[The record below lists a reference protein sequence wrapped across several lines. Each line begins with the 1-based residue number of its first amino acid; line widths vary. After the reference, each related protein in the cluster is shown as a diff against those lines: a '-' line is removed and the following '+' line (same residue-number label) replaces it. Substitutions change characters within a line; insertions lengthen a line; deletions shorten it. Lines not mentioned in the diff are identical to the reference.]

1 MAKPLVIV
9 ESPAKAKTL
18 GRFLGNRYRVEASYG
33 HIRDLPESA
42 AEVPKDIKEKEWG
55 RLGVDVES
63 DFTPYYVVPSDKRK
77 QVAHLKT
84 AVKEASELLLATD
97 PDREGESIS
106 WHLAQL
112 LKPRIPV
119 RRIVFHEITEDAVK
133 EALANPSD
141 VNENLVR
148 AQESRRILD
157 RLYGYTLSPVLWK
170 KVQTGLSAG
179 RVQSVAVRL
188 IVEREEERRAFRAGV
203 FWDLEASMEGEGRRF
218 VATLVRIGDQ
228 RIASGKDFDPQ
239 TGRLK
244 NQVRLIDE
252 ASAGALVDAMV
263 GNLPWT
269 VSSVEQK
276 PGVERPAPPFTTS
289 TLTQEASRKLG
300 FATERTMQVAQ
311 RLFQG
316 LEGVGGGQGLITYHR
331 TDSTTLSDKAL
342 GESARVIREIF
353 GAEFHDG
360 PRRYQTRVKNAQEA
374 HEAIRPTDFRLTPAQ
389 LEGALDFDEL
399 RVYELIWKRTMAS
412 QMVDAR
418 VLRTTLEISAKGTG
432 GEVAVLTA
440 SGKAIEFAGF
450 RRAYVEGSDDP
461 AAELEEQ
468 EAILPQC
475 RVGDR
480 IHRDGSTPIALLDTV
495 PKRHETTPPAR
506 YTEASLIKELERLG
520 IGRPSTYAPTIATIV
535 RRGYVFRQS
544 KALVPSF
551 TAFAVTKLLREH
563 FGDFVETDFTAEM
576 EDDLDEISRGE
587 REWVAFLKQFYY
599 GDKKHRGLLP
609 AVEHGA
615 EKADYP
621 VLTLGEDDDSGEPV
635 RVRIGRFGPFV
646 QVGEGGPGR
655 TASLPEDVAPADLT
669 VEKALELV
677 RAKAEGP
684 RTLGTDPATGLPV
697 FVMNGRYGAYV
708 QLGETPIKGQRAKVK
723 GEEASKVKGE
733 GASKGKGGDA
743 KPKRASLQA
752 GMSEDTVTLDE
763 ALRLLSLPRV
773 LGLHPDDNEP
783 VVTNFGRFGPYV
795 KHGDEFRSLE
805 SEEDV
810 FGISFDAALALLR
823 APKQSR
829 RRQTQKKVLRELSAD
844 GSTLKLMAGRYGP
857 YVTDGTTNASLPRGT
872 SPESLTYAQAAELIA
887 ARRDAVPMPRRRAR
901 GQGARPQGS
910 GPRPQSGPRGQA
922 PGTRPKAT
930 GRRRARRPDS

>member
-1 MAKPLVIV
+1 MAAKPLVIV

-42 AEVPKDIKEKEWG
+42 SDVPKEIKAKDWG
-55 RLGVDVES
+55 RLGVDVDQ

-84 AVKEASELLLATD
+84 AMKEASELLLATD

-106 WHLAQL
+106 WHLTQV

-119 RRIVFHEITEDAVK
+119 HRIVFHEITENAVK
-133 EALANPSD
+133 EALDNPSD

-188 IVEREEERRAFRAGV
+188 IVEREEERRAFRSAEY
-203 FWDLEASMEGEGRRF
+203 WDIEAAMKGEGREF
-218 VATLVRIGDQ
+218 VATLARINEQ
-228 RIASGKDFDPQ
+228 RIASGKDFDAQ
-239 TGRLK
+239 TGVLK
-244 NQVRLIDE
+244 NENVRLLDGPTTQQFVE
-252 ASAGALVDAMV
+252 AVRANV
-263 GNLPWT
+263 PWT
-269 VSSVEQK
+269 VTGVEQK

-300 FATERTMQVAQ
+300 FSTERTMQVAQ

-316 LEGVGGGQGLITYHR
+316 VDIGNGQMEGLITYHR
-331 TDSTTLSDKAL
+331 TDSTTLSDKAIN
-342 GESARVIREIF
+342 ESARVIGEMF
-353 GAEFHDG
+353 GSEYYDA

-374 HEAIRPTDFRLTPAQ
+374 HEAIRPTDFRLAPSQ
-389 LEGALDFDEL
+389 LEGALDPDEL

-418 VLRTTLEISAKGTG
+418 VLRTSLEISAPGPA
-432 GEVAVLTA
+432 GETAVFTA

-475 RVGDR
+475 MVGDR
-480 IHRDGSTPIALLDTV
+480 IHRDGSTPVTLVAAE
-495 PKRHETTPPAR
+495 PKRHETVPPAR
-506 YTEASLIKELERLG
+506 FTEASLIKELERLG

-535 RRGYVFRQS
+535 RRGYVFRQG

-563 FGDFVETDFTAEM
+563 FGDFVESDFTAEM

-599 GDKKHRGLLP
+599 GDRKHRGLLP

-621 VLTLGEDDDSGEPV
+621 VLDLGVDPESGEAV

-646 QVGEGGPGR
+646 QVAEGGPGR

-669 VEKALELV
+669 VDKALELV

-684 RTLGTDPATGLPV
+684 RTLGVDPATGQNV
-697 FVMNGRYGAYV
+697 YVMNGRYGAYV
-708 QLGETPIKGQRAKVK
+708 QLGETPEKVRS
-723 GEEASKVKGE
+723 SKVKGQS
-733 GASKGKGGDA
+733 GAE

-752 GMSEDTVTLDE
+752 GMTDATVTLEE
-763 ALRLLSLPRV
+763 ALKLLSLPRV
-773 LGLHPDDNEP
+773 VGIHPDDNEP
-783 VVTNFGRFGPYV
+783 ITTNFGRFGPYV
-795 KHGDEFRSLE
+795 KHGDDFRSLE
-805 SEEDV
+805 SEDDV
-810 FGISFDAALALLR
+810 FNISFDAALALLR

-829 RRQTQKKVLRELSAD
+829 RRPTAQKKVLRELTEN
-844 GSTLKLMAGRYGP
+844 GTTLKILAGRYGP
-857 YVTDGTTNASLPRGT
+857 YVTDGTTNASIPKT
-872 SPESLTYAQAAELIA
+872 TAPETLTYAQAVELLA
-887 ARRDAVPMPRRRAR
+887 ARRDAAPAPRRGRAR
-901 GQGARPQGS
+901 PRAVKASTSTARP
-910 GPRPQSGPRGQA
+910 RR
-922 PGTRPKAT
+922 KAV
-930 GRRRARRPDS
+930 GA

>member
-1 MAKPLVIV
+1 MAAKPLVIV

-18 GRFLGNRYRVEASYG
+18 GRFLGNKYRVEASYG

-42 AEVPKDIKEKEWG
+42 AEVPKEIKSKEWG
-55 RLGVDVES
+55 RLGVDVDQ

-84 AVKEASELLLATD
+84 AVKDASELLLATD

-106 WHLAQL
+106 WHLTQV
-112 LKPRIPV
+112 LKPRVPV
-119 RRIVFHEITEDAVK
+119 RRIVFHEITEDAVR
-133 EALANPSD
+133 EALENPGD

-188 IVEREEERRAFRAGV
+188 IVEREEERRAFRSAV
-203 FWDLEASMEGEGRRF
+203 YWDLEAALKGDGREF
-218 VATLVRIGDQ
+218 VATLVRINDQ
-228 RIASGKDFDPQ
+228 RIATGKDFDAQ
-239 TGRLK
+239 TGALK
-244 NQVRLIDE
+244 NHSVRLLDE
-252 ASAGALVDAMV
+252 TATQGLVEAV
-263 GNLPWT
+263 RANVPWT
-269 VSSVEQK
+269 VTGVEQK

-300 FATERTMQVAQ
+300 FSTERTMQVAQ

-316 LEGVGGGQGLITYHR
+316 VDVGNGQMEGLITYHR
-331 TDSTTLSDKAL
+331 TDSTTLSDKAIN
-342 GESARVIREIF
+342 ESARVIREMF
-353 GAEFHDG
+353 GAEYYDA

-374 HEAIRPTDFRLTPAQ
+374 HEAIRPTDFRLAPSQ
-389 LEGALDFDEL
+389 LEGTLDSDEV

-418 VLRTTLEISAKGTG
+418 VLRTTLEISARGPA
-432 GEVAVLTA
+432 GETAVFTA
-440 SGKAIEFAGF
+440 GGKAIEFAGF

-475 RVGDR
+475 RVGDS
-480 IHRDGSTPIALLDTV
+480 IHAATASNSMGAGTPDTSPIALV
-495 PKRHETTPPAR
+495 GVEPKRHETAPPAR
-506 YTEASLIKELERLG
+506 FTEASLIKELERLG

-535 RRGYVFRQS
+535 RRGYVFRQG

-563 FGDFVETDFTAEM
+563 FGDFVESDFTAEM

-587 REWVAFLKQFYY
+587 REWIAFLKRFYY
-599 GDKKHRGLLP
+599 GDRKHRGLLP
-609 AVEHGA
+609 AVEDGA

-621 VLTLGEDDDSGEPV
+621 VLDLGVDGQSGELV
-635 RVRIGRFGPFV
+635 RIRIGRFGPFV

-655 TASLPEDVAPADLT
+655 TASLPEDVAPADLS
-669 VEKALELV
+669 VDKALELV

-684 RTLGTDPATGLPV
+684 RTLGVDPATGQNV
-697 FVMNGRYGAYV
+697 YVMNGRYGAYV
-708 QLGETPIKGQRAKVK
+708 QLGETP
-723 GEEASKVKGE
+723 EA
-733 GASKGKGGDA
+733 KGKGQKA
-743 KPKRASLQA
+743 EKPKRASLQA
-752 GMSEDTVTLDE
+752 GMTDATVTLEE
-763 ALRLLSLPRV
+763 ALKLLSLPRV
-773 LGLHPDDNEP
+773 VGIHPDDNEP
-783 VVTNFGRFGPYV
+783 IMTNFGRFGPYV

-805 SEEDV
+805 SEDDV
-810 FGISFDAALALLR
+810 FNISFDAALALVR

-829 RRQTQKKVLRELSAD
+829 RRPAAQKKVLHELTEN
-844 GSTLKLMAGRYGP
+844 GTTLKVLAGRYGP
-857 YVTDGTTNASLPRGT
+857 YVTDGTTNASIPKT
-872 SPESLTYAQAAELIA
+872 TAPEALTYAQAVALLA
-887 ARRDAVPMPRRRAR
+887 ARRDAAPTSARRGRAR
-901 GQGARPQGS
+901 
-910 GPRPQSGPRGQA
+910 PRA
-922 PGTRPKAT
+922 AKAT
-930 GRRRARRPDS
+930 ASSGRSRRKAAGA

>member
-18 GRFLGNRYRVEASYG
+18 GRFLGTKYRVEASFG

-42 AEVPKDIKEKEWG
+42 ASVPKEIKEKDWG
-55 RLGVDVES
+55 RLGVDVDS
-63 DFTPYYVVPSDKRK
+63 DFTPYYVIPTEKKK

-84 AVKEASELLLATD
+84 AIKEASELLLATD

-106 WHLAQL
+106 WHLTQV
-112 LKPRIPV
+112 LKPKVPV

-133 EALANPSD
+133 EALENPSD

-188 IVEREEERRAFRAGV
+188 IVEREEERRRFRSAE
-203 FWDLEASMEGEGRRF
+203 FWDLEARLKGDGREF
-218 VATLVRIGDQ
+218 VATLARVGD
-228 RIASGKDFDPQ
+228 RRVATGKDFDAQ
-239 TGRLK
+239 NGALK
-244 NQVRLIDE
+244 NTSALLLDQRAAGVLLDAVQANVPWQV
-252 ASAGALVDAMV
+252 
-263 GNLPWT
+263 T
-269 VSSVEQK
+269 SVEQK

-300 FATERTMQVAQ
+300 FSTERTMQVAQ

-316 LEGVGGGQGLITYHR
+316 VDVGKGQEGLITYHR

-342 GESARVIREIF
+342 AESSKVIRDMF
-353 GAEFHDG
+353 GGEFYDG

-374 HEAIRPTDFRLTPAQ
+374 HEAIRPSDFRLTPSQ
-389 LEGALDFDEL
+389 LERVLEPDDFK
-399 RVYELIWKRTMAS
+399 VYDLIWKRAMAS

-418 VLRTTLEISAKGTG
+418 VLRTTIEISAKGTG
-432 GEVAVLTA
+432 NDLAVFTA

-468 EAILPQC
+468 ETILPQC
-475 RVGDR
+475 AVGDR
-480 IHRDGSTPIALLDTV
+480 IDRAGTAVALLGTES
-495 PKRHETTPPAR
+495 KRHETTPPAR
-506 YTEASLIKELERLG
+506 FTEASLIKELERLG

-544 KALVPSF
+544 KALIPSF

-587 REWVAFLKQFYY
+587 RESSAFLKQFYF
-599 GDKKHRGLLP
+599 GDKKHRGLLT
-609 AVEHGA
+609 AAEHGA

-621 VLTLGEDDDSGEPV
+621 VLDLGQDDGSGDPV
-635 RVRIGRFGPFV
+635 RVRVGRFGPFV

-669 VEKALELV
+669 VERALELV

-684 RTLGTDPATGLPV
+684 RALGADPDTGLPV

-708 QLGETPIKGQRAKVK
+708 QLGETP
-723 GEEASKVKGE
+723 E
-733 GASKGKGGDA
+733 GKKAE
-743 KPKRASLQA
+743 KPKRASLQG
-752 GMSEDTVTLDE
+752 GMTEATVTLDE
-763 ALRLLSLPRV
+763 ALKLLSLPRTV
-773 LGLHPDDNEP
+773 GAHPDDGAP
-783 VVTNFGRFGPYV
+783 ILANFGRFGPYL
-795 KHGDEFRSLE
+795 KHNDEFRSLE

-810 FGISFDAALALLR
+810 FTVDLDRAVEILR

-829 RRQTQKKVLRELSAD
+829 RRQSTQKKVLRELTHE
-844 GSTLKLMAGRYGP
+844 GSTIKLLSGRYGP
-857 YVTDGTTNASLPRGT
+857 YVTDGTVNASLPKT
-872 SPESLTYAQAAELIA
+872 SNPDALTYEQALELLA
-887 ARRDAVPMPRRRAR
+887 ARRDMAPAPKRGAFGKRGAVK
-901 GQGARPQGS
+901 
-910 GPRPQSGPRGQA
+910 
-922 PGTRPKAT
+922 TKAT
-930 GRRRARRPDS
+930 AARKRKTA

>member
-18 GRFLGNRYRVEASYG
+18 GRFLGNKYRVEASYG

-42 AEVPKDIKEKEWG
+42 AEVPKEIKEKDWG
-55 RLGVDVES
+55 RLGVDVDS

-77 QVAHLKT
+77 QVAHLRT
-84 AVKEASELLLATD
+84 AVKDASELLLATD

-106 WHLAQL
+106 WHLAQV
-112 LKPRIPV
+112 LKPKVPV
-119 RRIVFHEITEDAVK
+119 RRIVFHEITEEAVK
-133 EALANPSD
+133 EALDHPSD

-188 IVEREEERRAFRAGV
+188 IVEREEERRAFRTAV
-203 FWDLEASMEGEGRRF
+203 YWDLEARLKGEGREF
-218 VATLVRIGDQ
+218 VATLVRLGDR
-228 RIASGKDFDPQ
+228 RIASGKDFDAQ
-239 TGRLK
+239 TGELK
-244 NQVRLIDE
+244 NRQARLLDENAAATLVAAVRNN
-252 ASAGALVDAMV
+252 V
-263 GNLPWT
+263 PWT
-269 VSSVEQK
+269 VTAVEQK

-300 FATERTMQVAQ
+300 FATERTMQIAQ

-316 LEGVGGGQGLITYHR
+316 VDGGEGMGGLITYHR

-342 GESARVIREIF
+342 QESARVIREMF
-353 GAEFHDG
+353 GGEYYDG

-374 HEAIRPTDFRLTPAQ
+374 HEAIRPTDFRLAPSQ
-389 LEGALDFDEL
+389 LEGVLDADEL
-399 RVYELIWKRTMAS
+399 KIYELIWKRTMAS

-418 VLRTTLEISAKGTG
+418 VLRTTMEISANAG
-432 GEVAVLTA
+432 GETAAFTA

-468 EAILPQC
+468 EAILPQA

-480 IHRDGSTPIALLDTV
+480 IHHDGSTPIALLGTD
-495 PKRHETTPPAR
+495 PKRHETSPPAR
-506 YTEASLIKELERLG
+506 FTEASLIKELERLG

-535 RRGYVFRQS
+535 RRGYVFRQG

-576 EDDLDEISRGE
+576 EEDLDEISRGE
-587 REWVAFLKQFYY
+587 REWIEFLRQFYF
-599 GDKKHRGLLP
+599 GTKKHRGLLP
-609 AVEHGA
+609 AAEHGA

-621 VLTLGEDDDSGEPV
+621 LLDLGAEPETGEPI

-655 TASLPEDVAPADLT
+655 TASLPDDVAPADLT
-669 VEKALELV
+669 IEKALELV

-684 RTLGTDPATGLPV
+684 RMLGTDPATHKNV
-697 FVMNGRYGAYV
+697 YVMNGRFGAYV
-708 QLGETPIKGQRAKVK
+708 QLGETPEPPPKVK
-723 GEEASKVKGE
+723 GKKAEPVE
-733 GASKGKGGDA
+733 
-743 KPKRASLQA
+743 KPKRASLQG
-752 GMSEDTVTLDE
+752 GMSESTVTLDD
-763 ALRLLSLPRV
+763 ALKLLSLPRTI
-773 LGLHPDDNEP
+773 GLHPDDNEP
-783 VVTNFGRFGPYV
+783 IVTNFGRFGPYV

-805 SEEDV
+805 SEDDV
-810 FGISFDAALALLR
+810 FGISFDAALELLR

-829 RRQTQKKVLRELSAD
+829 RRQAAPKKVLRELTKD
-844 GSTLKLMAGRYGP
+844 GSTLKLLAGRYGP
-857 YVTDGTTNASLPRGT
+857 YVTDGTVNASIPKT
-872 SPESLTYAQAAELIA
+872 MNPDAVTYEQAMELLA
-887 ARRDAVPMPRRRAR
+887 ARRDAAPAPRRGGFKRRGASGAGRTARAR
-901 GQGARPQGS
+901 KTAGA
-910 GPRPQSGPRGQA
+910 
-922 PGTRPKAT
+922 
-930 GRRRARRPDS
+930 

>member
-18 GRFLGNRYRVEASYG
+18 GRFLGNSYRVEASYG

-42 AEVPKDIKEKEWG
+42 ADVPKDIKEKDWG

-63 DFTPYYVVPSDKRK
+63 DFTPYYVVPNDKRK

-84 AVKEASELLLATD
+84 AVKDASELLLATD

-106 WHLAQL
+106 WHLAQV
-112 LKPRIPV
+112 LKPKIPV

-133 EALANPSD
+133 AALEHPAD

-188 IVEREEERRAFRAGV
+188 IVEREEERRAFRTGEY
-203 FWDLEASMEGEGRRF
+203 WDLEATLRGDGRQF
-218 VATLVRIGDQ
+218 AATLVRLGDR

-244 NQVRLIDE
+244 NENVRLLDQ
-252 ASAGALVDAMV
+252 AA
-263 GNLPWT
+263 T
-269 VSSVEQK
+269 VSLRDAVMANVPWRVASVEQR

-316 LEGVGGGQGLITYHR
+316 LENVGNGQGLITYHR

-342 GESARVIREIF
+342 GESARVIAEIF
-353 GAEFHDG
+353 GAEYYNA

-374 HEAIRPTDFRLTPAQ
+374 HEAIRPTDFRVTPSQ
-389 LEGALDFDEL
+389 LEGALDADEF
-399 RVYELIWKRTMAS
+399 RIYELIWKRTMAS

-418 VLRTTLEISAKGTG
+418 VLRTTIEIEAKGTKD
-432 GEVAVLTA
+432 EKAIFSA

-475 RVGDR
+475 KVDDR
-480 IHRDGSTPIALLDTV
+480 IHRDGSTAIGLLDAAT
-495 PKRHETTPPAR
+495 KRHETTPPAR
-506 YTEASLIKELERLG
+506 FTEASLIKELERLG
-520 IGRPSTYAPTIATIV
+520 IGRPSTYAPTIATII

-551 TAFAVTKLLREH
+551 TAFAVTKLLRDH

-587 REWVAFLKQFYY
+587 REWIGFLRQFYY

-621 VLTLGEDDDSGEPV
+621 VLALGEDGDSGEEV
-635 RVRIGRFGPFV
+635 RIRIGRFGPFV

-655 TASLPEDVAPADLT
+655 TASLPDEVAPADLT
-669 VEKALELV
+669 VERALELV

-684 RTLGTDPATGLPV
+684 RTLGEDPATGLNV
-697 FVMNGRYGAYV
+697 YVMNGRYGAYV
-708 QLGETPIKGQRAKVK
+708 QLGETP
-723 GEEASKVKGE
+723 E
-733 GASKGKGGDA
+733 GKKAD
-743 KPKRASLQA
+743 KPKRASLQS
-752 GMSEDTVTLDE
+752 GMTEATITLDE
-763 ALRLLSLPRV
+763 ALKLLSLPRLV
-773 LGLHPDDNEP
+773 GLHPDDNEP

-795 KHGDEFRSLE
+795 KHNDEFRSLE
-805 SEEDV
+805 TEDDV
-810 FGISFDAALALLR
+810 FNISFDAALELLR

-829 RRQTQKKVLRELSAD
+829 RRQGAQKKVLRELSAD
-844 GSTLKLMAGRYGP
+844 GSTIKLMAGRYGP
-857 YVTDGTTNASLPRGT
+857 YVTDGTTNASLPKGT
-872 SPESLTYAQAAELIA
+872 NPEALTFVEATELLA
-887 ARRDAVPMPRRRAR
+887 ARRDAAPAPKRAAGRRKTAAPKASARPRR
-901 GQGARPQGS
+901 
-910 GPRPQSGPRGQA
+910 
-922 PGTRPKAT
+922 KAAT
-930 GRRRARRPDS
+930 T